1 MALFQPSSPYVDAV
15 LVMGLSTIAPN
26 GSLLLTNTA
35 GRFVS
40 AAAHEP
46 HPAFGC
52 FYWVTLGVINPSF
65 NTPSNGGLACD

>member
-1 MALFQPSSPYVDAV
+1 MAGGTPPFSPYMDAV
-15 LVMGLSTIAPN
+15 LIMGLSTIAPN

-40 AAAHEP
+40 AAANEP

-52 FYWVTLGVINPSF
+52 FYWVTLGSISPSE
-65 NTPSNGGLACD
+65 N